1 MKKEVNKKQIV
12 FCGYN
17 VFPYGFAQT
26 QRLLLIARG
35 LQLNHCEVT
44 VLCRNGTYSI
54 GQNNSEAN
62 GVFETIK
69 YKYSSGY
76 SYRPNS
82 FVKRNFLKI
91 KGVLN
96 ECLFLIKK
104 RFSGELDYIFVTTN
118 TFDKVLYYSI
128 LSKLL
133 FTHSVID
140 NTEFWSAVKRQK
152 WSFGE
157 KLYDYLSPRLYNKVI
172 CISDFLYTHTLQIK
186 NETNVLKIPAI
197 VDFEKF
203 EDSSSQLESNG
214 KFILFCGSAVYYP
227 IIQFIIE
234 AFEMIDQS
242 KVNLVIVSSNGKPSD
257 FKKINSRIN
266 SSPKSQFIKLKSN
279 LEYIALVQLYKES
292 IALLI
297 PLRNTKEDTA
307 RFPHKLGEY
316 TASKSIIITTNNG
329 EIPNYFTDMQ
339 NALIANKYD
348 TKQFSEKIKYAIS
361 EDTKLLEMSEN
372 SYRTGLKNFD
382 YRLNGKKIYNFLFNK
397 L

>member
-26 QRLLLIARG
+26 QRLLLIAKG
-35 LQLNHCEVT
+35 LQLSHCEVT
-44 VLCRNGTYSI
+44 VLCRYGTYNI
-54 GQNNSEAN
+54 NQNKTKKS
-62 GVFETIK
+62 GVFENVT
-69 YKYSSGY
+69 YKYSSGN
-76 SYRPNS
+76 SSRPNS
-82 FVKRNFLKI
+82 FIIRNLLKI
-91 KGVLN
+91 KGVFN
-96 ECLFLIKK
+96 EFTFLIKK
-104 RFSGELDYIFVTTN
+104 RFLGELDYIFVTTN
-118 TFDKVLYYSI
+118 TFNKVLYYSI
-128 LSKLL
+128 LSKLIC
-133 FTHSVID
+133 TKCVID
-140 NTEFWSAVKRQK
+140 NTEFWSAVKRHK

-186 NETNVLKIPAI
+186 KETNVLKIPAI

-203 EDSSSQLESNG
+203 EDSNPQLDSNG

-234 AFEMIDQS
+234 AFEIIDQS
-242 KVNLVIVSSNGKPSD
+242 KVNLIIVSSNGSSSD
-257 FKKINSRIN
+257 FKKINTAIN
-266 SSPKSQFIKLKSN
+266 SSSKSQLIKLVSN
-279 LEYIALVQLYKES
+279 IEYSVLVKLYKES

-329 EIPNYFTDMQ
+329 EIPNYFTNMQ

-348 TKQFSEKIKYAIS
+348 IKQYSEKIEYAIS
-361 EDTKLLEMSEN
+361 ENYNLLEMSEN
-372 SYRTGLKNFD
+372 SYKTGLKYFD
-382 YRLNGKKIYNFLFNK
+382 YRLNGEKIYNFLFNN
-397 L
+397 